1 MNTRDELET
10 HAYTNKNT
18 YTWNTSN
25 NIIVINSIDRDWYNY
40 PNETPYNFLVKLGGT
55 SKDKFSIVS
64 HNYKNIVAFSIDK
77 MILPN
82 RICMNS
88 SNSSV
93 SPRLNDNSYLAVI
106 AKGINYSS
114 YGTNRTLNETIGIY
128 TPLIPLPLSLS
139 NVAYLE
145 FKNSS
150 SQLKEY
156 IPTPEPYISQLDLSI
171 TTPSGVIASNIN
183 DTLEIYSIFLDKA
196 DLSTP
201 VSTSDTLII
210 QTKTYFTSNEFI
222 VNDLISIS
230 NYQYYNMSYDE
241 SSIFNNWINTN
252 NTNNNNKSAKQHQH
266 YISSITKSNSAT
278 SLYNQIHIP
287 VPAVMSTTTGNIAV
301 NTWFTD
307 FITKSLSN
315 VAIADVSGK
324 LINVNTQTH
333 FIVNIKT
340 VNKTNLLTAH

>member
-210 QTKTYFTSNEFI
+210 QTKNYFTSNEFI

-301 NTWFTD
+301 ETWFTD

-340 VNKTNLLTAH
+340 VNKTNVLTPH

>member
-1 MNTRDELET
+1 MNTQDELET

-196 DLSTP
+196 NLSSP

-266 YISSITKSNSAT
+266 YISSITKSNPTT

-287 VPAVMSTTTGNIAV
+287 VPAVMSTITGNIAIE
-301 NTWFTD
+301 TWFTD

-315 VAIADVSGK
+315 FAIAHVSGK

-340 VNKTNLLTAH
+340 VNKTNVLTSH